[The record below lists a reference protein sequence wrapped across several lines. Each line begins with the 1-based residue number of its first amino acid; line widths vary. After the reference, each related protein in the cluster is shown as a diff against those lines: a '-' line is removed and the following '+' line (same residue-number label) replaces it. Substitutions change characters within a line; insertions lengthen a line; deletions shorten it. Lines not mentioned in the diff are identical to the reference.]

1 MHHVIDNHVGTFS
14 LYKTLSHTKMSEV
27 EKKKREREEARYSSE
42 LVRGRRASTMSQ
54 GVHSS
59 FTVVLDVRESFKESH
74 SAD

>member
-1 MHHVIDNHVGTFS
+1 MLV
-14 LYKTLSHTKMSEV
+14 LSPCTKPSEV
-27 EKKKREREEARYSSE
+27 EKKREGEEARYSSE
-42 LVRGRRASTMSQ
+42 LVRGRRASTVSR